1 MPQVVEAEDS
11 TRRLQQAGR
20 RRLRQSGRKV
30 RLSNEQAVRRRLTGD
45 GFEEPVA
52 SVAHRRTRMLVSRA
66 RSLGAF
72 AIPVFFPYLT
82 LLIPHV
88 SPIGGEHFQPLLNQ
102 TFISL
107 TSRRLRYA
115 PL

>member
-20 RRLRQSGRKV
+20 RRLRWSGRKV
-30 RLSNEQAVRRRLTGD
+30 RLSNEQAVRCRLTGD

-52 SVAHRRTRMLVSRA
+52 SAAHRRTRMLVSRA

-72 AIPVFFPYLT
+72 AIPVFLPLPN

-88 SPIGGEHFQPLLNQ
+88 PSIGGEHFEPLLYQ
-102 TFISL
+102 TVISL